1 MIGGVAYEA
10 MRRRG
15 LRGDVASARL
25 RHMSKTL
32 DPRTFGAVADGRTLD
47 TAALQ
52 RAIDAAAPGD
62 IVRLAGGVF
71 RTGTLGL
78 HGGLV
83 LEIAPDAVLEGS
95 PDIADYRDCGYV
107 HREMGETVSL
117 LYALGG
123 DDIKLRGGGTI
134 QMNGPAFM
142 DWDFAHYCPREID
155 PATVEPD
162 VREQMVCAITKRPTQ
177 PIFLDSCRRIHV
189 HDITVLD
196 APCWTFTFSNCEDI
210 TFERVTV
217 ENHRQ
222 IPNCDGV
229 HFSAS
234 RRIRVSDC
242 TFLCGD
248 DCFAATCI
256 TNPAAVCED
265 IVVERC
271 RMQSRSA
278 AIRFGHLDS
287 TVRNAVVRDIKVEKS
302 NRAICVFAKD
312 GGSVEDISF
321 ERIEAE
327 TKIHAGGWW
336 GKGEAFVI
344 CAAHSTGRI
353 ERVAL
358 RDCSFTTENP
368 GVVAG
373 SGGNVRGIV
382 LERCSFRVE
391 PGHTH
396 PWYLGKMDLQPNAQ
410 ICDAPWAPGA
420 TLYASGADISV
431 I

>member
-1 MIGGVAYEA
+1 
-10 MRRRG
+10 
-15 LRGDVASARL
+15 
-25 RHMSKTL
+25 MSNIL
-32 DPRTFGAVADGRTLD
+32 DPRTFGAVADGAALD

-62 IVRLAGGVF
+62 RVRLAGGTF
-71 RTGTLGL
+71 RTGTLAL
-78 HGGLV
+78 RGGLA
-83 LEIAPDAVLEGS
+83 LEIAPGAVLEGS
-95 PDIADYRDCGYV
+95 PDIADYRDCGFR
-107 HREMGETVSL
+107 HPEMGKTTSL

-123 DDIKLRGGGTI
+123 DDIEICGGGTI
-134 QMNGPAFM
+134 RMNGPAFM

-155 PATVEPD
+155 PATVTPEM
-162 VREQMVCAITKRPTQ
+162 REQMVCAIKERPTQ
-177 PIFLDSCRRIHV
+177 PIFLDSCRRVRV
-189 HDITVLD
+189 HDVAVLD
-196 APCWTFTFSNCEDI
+196 APCWTFTFSRCEDVAL
-210 TFERVTV
+210 ERVTV
-217 ENHRQ
+217 ENPRQ

-256 TNPAAVCED
+256 TDPSGVCED

-287 TVRNAVVRDIKVEKS
+287 RVRNAVVRDIRVEKS

-312 GGSVEDISF
+312 GGSVSDIAF
-321 ERIEAE
+321 EHIEAE

-336 GKGEAFVI
+336 GKGEAFVV
-344 CAAHSTGRI
+344 CAANSTGRI
-353 ERVAL
+353 ERIAL
-358 RDCSFTTENP
+358 RDCAFVCENP

-373 SGGNVRGIV
+373 SGGNVRGV
-382 LERCSFRVE
+382 TLERCSFRHE
-391 PGHTH
+391 DGFTH
-396 PWYLGKMDLQPNAQ
+396 PWYLGKMDLQPNAPLR
-410 ICDAPWAPGA
+410 DAPWAPGA
-420 TLYASGADISV
+420 TLYVDGAADV
-431 I
+431 ILA

>member
-1 MIGGVAYEA
+1 MV
-10 MRRRG
+10 
-15 LRGDVASARL
+15 
-25 RHMSKTL
+25 L
-32 DPRTFGAVADGRTLD
+32 DPRSFGAVADGTTPD

-62 IVRLAGGVF
+62 PVRLAGGVF
-71 RTGTLGL
+71 RTGTLAL
-78 HGGLV
+78 HGGLA

-95 PDIADYRDCGYV
+95 PDMADYRDCGFK
-107 HREMGETVSL
+107 HPEMGATTSL

-123 DDIKLRGGGTI
+123 DDIELGGGGTI
-134 QMNGPAFM
+134 RMNGPAFM

-162 VREQMVCAITKRPTQ
+162 VREQMVCAIKARPTQ
-177 PIFLDSCRRIHV
+177 PIFLDSCRRV
-189 HDITVLD
+189 RVRDLTVLD
-196 APCWTFTFSNCEDI
+196 APCWTFTFSRCEDVALD
-210 TFERVTV
+210 RVTV

-234 RRIRVSDC
+234 RKIRVSDC

-256 TNPAAVCED
+256 TDPAGVCED

-287 TVRNAVVRDIKVEKS
+287 TVRGAVVRDVAVEKS

-312 GGSVEDISF
+312 GGRVSDIAF
-321 ERIEAE
+321 ERVSAE

-336 GKGEAFVI
+336 GKGEAFVV
-344 CAAHSTGRI
+344 CAAHSTGLV
-353 ERVAL
+353 ERVAM
-358 RDCSFTTENP
+358 RDCSFVCENP

-373 SGGNVRGIV
+373 SGGNVRGVV
-382 LERCSFRVE
+382 LERCRFRHE
-391 PGHTH
+391 PGRTH
-396 PWYLGKMDLQPNAQ
+396 PFYVGKMDLQPNAPL
-410 ICDAPWAPGA
+410 CAAPWAPGA
-420 TLYASGADISV
+420 TLYADGAQV
-431 I
+431 EVR

>member
-1 MIGGVAYEA
+1 
-10 MRRRG
+10 
-15 LRGDVASARL
+15 
-25 RHMSKTL
+25 MSTIL
-32 DPRTFGAVADGRTLD
+32 DPRDFGAAADGKTLD

-62 IVRLAGGVF
+62 AVRLAGGTF

-78 HGGLV
+78 HGGLA

-107 HREMGETVSL
+107 HREMGQTVSL

-123 DDIKLRGGGTI
+123 DDIEIRGGGTI

-162 VREQMVCAITKRPTQ
+162 VREQMVCAIKKRPTQ
-177 PIFLDSCRRIHV
+177 PIFLDSCRRVRV
-189 HDITVLD
+189 HDVTVLD
-196 APCWTFTFSNCEDI
+196 APCWTFTFSNCEDVA
-210 TFERVTV
+210 FERVTV

-256 TNPAAVCED
+256 TNPDAACED

-287 TVRNAVVRDIKVEKS
+287 TVRNAVVRDIRVEKS

-312 GGSVEDISF
+312 GGSVEDIAF

-336 GKGEAFVI
+336 GKGEPFVV
-344 CAAHSTGRI
+344 CAANSTGRI

-358 RDCSFTTENP
+358 RDCAF
-368 GVVAG
+368 V
-373 SGGNVRGIV
+373 
-382 LERCSFRVE
+382 C
-391 PGHTH
+391 
-396 PWYLGKMDLQPNAQ
+396 
-410 ICDAPWAPGA
+410 
-420 TLYASGADISV
+420 
-431 I
+431 

>member
-1 MIGGVAYEA
+1 MA
-10 MRRRG
+10 G
-15 LRGDVASARL
+15 LRPGQSPP
-25 RHMSKTL
+25 MSNIL
-32 DPRTFGAVADGRTLD
+32 DPRTFGAVADGAALD

-62 IVRLAGGVF
+62 RVRLADGTF
-71 RTGTLGL
+71 RTGTLAL
-78 HGGLV
+78 RGGLA

-95 PDIADYRDCGYV
+95 PDIADYRDCGFR
-107 HREMGETVSL
+107 HPEMGKTTSL

-123 DDIKLRGGGTI
+123 DDIEICGGGTI
-134 QMNGPAFM
+134 RMNGPAFM

-155 PATVEPD
+155 PATVTPEM
-162 VREQMVCAITKRPTQ
+162 REQMVCAIKERPTQ
-177 PIFLDSCRRIHV
+177 PIFLDSCRRVRV
-189 HDITVLD
+189 HDVAVLD
-196 APCWTFTFSNCEDI
+196 APCWTFTFSRCED
-210 TFERVTV
+210 
-217 ENHRQ
+217 Q

-256 TNPAAVCED
+256 TDPSGVCED

-287 TVRNAVVRDIKVEKS
+287 TVRNAVVRDIRVEKS

-312 GGSVEDISF
+312 GGRVTDIAF

-336 GKGEAFVI
+336 GKGEAFVV
-344 CAAHSTGRI
+344 CAANSTGRI
-353 ERVAL
+353 ERIAL
-358 RDCSFTTENP
+358 RDCAFVCENP

-373 SGGNVRGIV
+373 SGGNVRGV
-382 LERCSFRVE
+382 TLERCSFRHE
-391 PGHTH
+391 DGFTH
-396 PWYLGKMDLQPNAQ
+396 PWYLGKMDLQPNAPLR
-410 ICDAPWAPGA
+410 DAPWAPGA
-420 TLYASGADISV
+420 TLYVDGAADV
-431 I
+431 ILA

>member
-1 MIGGVAYEA
+1 
-10 MRRRG
+10 
-15 LRGDVASARL
+15 
-25 RHMSKTL
+25 MSKTL
-32 DPRTFGAVADGRTLD
+32 DPRSFGAAADGKTLD

-62 IVRLAGGVF
+62 CVRLAGGTF

-78 HGGLV
+78 HGGLA

-95 PDIADYRDCGYV
+95 PDIADYRDCGYH

-123 DDIKLRGGGTI
+123 DDIEIRGGGTI
-134 QMNGPAFM
+134 RMNGPAFM

-162 VREQMVCAITKRPTQ
+162 VREQMVCAIVKRPTQ
-177 PIFLDSCRRIHV
+177 PIFLDSCRRVRV
-189 HDITVLD
+189 HDVTVLD
-196 APCWTFTFSNCEDI
+196 APCWTFTFSNCEDVAL
-210 TFERVTV
+210 ERVTV

-256 TNPAAVCED
+256 TDPSGVCED

-287 TVRNAVVRDIKVEKS
+287 RVRNAVVRDIRVEKS

-312 GGSVEDISF
+312 GGSVSDIAF

-336 GKGEAFVI
+336 GKGEPFVV
-344 CAAHSTGRI
+344 CAAESTGRI
-353 ERVAL
+353 DRVAI
-358 RDCSFTTENP
+358 RDSSFVCENP

-373 SGGNVRGIV
+373 SGNVRGVV
-382 LERCSFRVE
+382 LERCSFRHE
-391 PGHTH
+391 EGHTH
-396 PWYLGKMDLQPNAQ
+396 PWFRGKIDLQPNAKLRE
-410 ICDAPWAPGA
+410 APWAPGA
-420 TLYASGADISV
+420 TLYADGAEVCIR
-431 I
+431 

>member
-1 MIGGVAYEA
+1 MET
-10 MRRRG
+10 
-15 LRGDVASARL
+15 
-25 RHMSKTL
+25 TL
-32 DPRTFGAVADGRTLD
+32 DPRDFGAVADGRTLD

-52 RAIDAAAPGD
+52 RAIDAAKPGD
-62 IVRLAGGVF
+62 CVRLAGGVF

-78 HGGLV
+78 HGGLA

-95 PDIADYRDCGYV
+95 PDIADYRDCGFK
-107 HREMGETVSL
+107 HPEMGETTSL
-117 LYALGG
+117 LFALGG
-123 DDIKLRGGGTI
+123 DGIEIRGGGTI

-162 VREQMVCAITKRPTQ
+162 VREQMVCAIKKRPTQ
-177 PIFLDSCRRIHV
+177 PVFLDSCRHVRV
-189 HDITVLD
+189 HDVTVLD
-196 APCWTFTFSNCEDI
+196 APCWTFTFSRCDDVAL
-210 TFERVTV
+210 ERVTV

-234 RRIRVSDC
+234 RKIRVSDC

-256 TNPAAVCED
+256 TDPSGVCED

-287 TVRNAVVRDIKVEKS
+287 TVRNAVVRDIEVIKS

-312 GGSVEDISF
+312 GGRVSGISF
-321 ERIEAE
+321 ERVRAE

-336 GKGEAFVI
+336 GKGEPFVV

-353 ERVAL
+353 EGVSL
-358 RDCSFTTENP
+358 RDCDFVCENP

-373 SGGNVRGIV
+373 SGGNVRGV
-382 LERCSFRVE
+382 TLERCTLRHE
-391 PGHTH
+391 DGHTH
-396 PWYLGKMDLQPNAQ
+396 PWYLGKIDLQPNAPLH
-410 ICDAPWAPGA
+410 DAPWPAGA
-420 TLYASGADISV
+420 TLHVDGAEVSV
-431 I
+431 L